1 MPEPTLPDA
10 RVDVPGARRGGRR
23 RQIGLLVFDGVEE
36 LDAVGPWEVLS
47 HWTQEH
53 PEDGWDAFCLS
64 PDGAPVVGAKTLVLG
79 AHHSIDDAPAVD
91 VLIHP
96 GGPGTRPMLRDQA
109 HLDWVRKQRASVP
122 LMTSVCTGSLVY
134 AAAGLLI
141 GRRAT
146 THWASLNL
154 LSELDPTVITDV
166 EARFVDDGDLIT
178 SAGVSAGIDMALHL
192 VARLANVERA
202 REVRRDIQ
210 YSPMP
215 PI

>member
-1 MPEPTLPDA
+1 MLALMNET
-10 RVDVPGARRGGRR
+10 
-23 RQIGLLVFDGVEE
+23 RQIGLFLFDGVEE

-53 PEDGWDAFCLS
+53 PDDGWEVFCFS
-64 PDGAPVVGAKTLVLG
+64 ADGGPVRGAKTLTLG
-79 AHHSIDDAPAVD
+79 AHHSLEDSPAFD
-91 VLIHP
+91 ILIHP
-96 GGPGTRPMLRDQA
+96 GGPGTRPMLRDSR
-109 HLDWVRKQRASVP
+109 HLDWVRQQRTTVP

-134 AAAGLLI
+134 AAAGLLV

-154 LSELDPTVITDV
+154 LSELDPTVVTDV
-166 EARFVDDGDLIT
+166 DARFVDDGDLIT

-192 VARLANVERA
+192 VARLTSVDRA
-202 REVRRDIQ
+202 REVRREIQ

-215 PI
+215 PV